1 MRDTCA
7 LFLQEKRTMTTTTTM
22 MTVAVHGLII
32 KAALFI
38 AVCTVKLHLHGQT
51 DRHQKS
57 NLVHFSL
64 KM

>member
-38 AVCTVKLHLHGQT
+38 AVCQTPSARTNGQT
-51 DRHQKS
+51 PEIE
-57 NLVHFSL
+57 FGAF
-64 KM
+64 